1 MGSAF
6 TSASTFAAF
15 SASSLAL
22 IRAKIAGSST
32 TAFPANV
39 RGASSFFF
47 DVFALGSVVFAGATV
62 FSVAGAVVSDFTRAM
77 IFSASASVT
86 ELE

>member
-1 MGSAF
+1 M
-6 TSASTFAAF
+6 
-15 SASSLAL
+15 
-22 IRAKIAGSST
+22 AGSST
-32 TAFPANV
+32 TAFPAKV

-47 DVFALGSVVFAGATV
+47 DVFAFDWVSFAGAAV
-62 FSVAGAVVSDFTRAM
+62 FSVAVVPDFTRAM